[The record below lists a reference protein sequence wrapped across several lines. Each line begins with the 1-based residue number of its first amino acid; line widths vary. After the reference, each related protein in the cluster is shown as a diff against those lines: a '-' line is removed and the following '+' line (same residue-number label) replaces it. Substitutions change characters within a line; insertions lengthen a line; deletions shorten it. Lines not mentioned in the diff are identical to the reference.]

1 MAYHLRILLCII
13 ALLFVVLVSGTGDMS
28 KYNSRIGQKFLE
40 ENAKKEGITVLPS
53 GLQYKVL
60 TKGAGTHSPTTRD
73 QVKVHYEGKLL
84 SGKVFDS
91 SYKRGQPASFGV
103 TGVIKGW
110 TEALQLMVEGDV
122 WELYI
127 PSDLAYGARGAG
139 ADIGPNSVLT
149 FKVELLQIVGK
160 QKPKSKKEL

>member
-1 MAYHLRILLCII
+1 MIHDDIR
-13 ALLFVVLVSGTGDMS
+13 
-28 KYNSRIGQKFLE
+28 KKFLE
-40 ENAKKEGITVLPS
+40 ENSKKDGVIVLPS

-60 TKGAGTHSPTTRD
+60 TKGSGTSSPSTAD

-84 SGKVFDS
+84 TGKVFDS

-110 TEALQLMVEGDV
+110 TEALQLMVQGDV

-127 PSDLAYGARGAG
+127 PAELAYGTRGAG

-149 FKVELLQIVGK
+149 FKVELIEIVGK
-160 QKPKSKKEL
+160 KSKSKKEL

>member
-1 MAYHLRILLCII
+1 
-13 ALLFVVLVSGTGDMS
+13 MS
-28 KYNSRIGQKFLE
+28 KYNTRIGQKFLE
-40 ENAKKEGITVLPS
+40 ENAKKEDVVVLPS
-53 GLQYKVL
+53 GLQYKIL
-60 TKGAGTHSPTTRD
+60 TKGSGTSSPSTAD

-84 SGKVFDS
+84 TGKVFDS

-110 TEALQLMVEGDV
+110 TEALQLMVQGDV

-127 PSDLAYGARGAG
+127 PAELAYGARGAG

-149 FKVELLQIVGK
+149 FKVELIEIVGK
-160 QKPKSKKEL
+160 KSKSKKEL